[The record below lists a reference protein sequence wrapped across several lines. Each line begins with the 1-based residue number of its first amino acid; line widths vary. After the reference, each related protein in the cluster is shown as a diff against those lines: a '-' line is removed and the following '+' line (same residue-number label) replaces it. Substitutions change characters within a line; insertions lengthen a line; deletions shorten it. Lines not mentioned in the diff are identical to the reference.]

1 MVRNQ
6 LGPSAS
12 AAAAAA
18 AVAEEE
24 FGEREEAGVAVIA
37 EEDGVAAEEV
47 EEAEEA
53 EEAEDWARRSTG
65 RGRRSRRD
73 LERVQVDARRLAKGA
88 GVRCMMSDFGER
100 PNNFGK

>member
-24 FGEREEAGVAVIA
+24 FGDREEAGVAVIA
-37 EEDGVAAEEV
+37 EEV
-47 EEAEEA
+47 EADEAEEA

-88 GVRCMMSDFGER
+88 VVRCMIIISSVIEGFLEIG
-100 PNNFGK
+100 